1 MKLLRATLIGLAC
14 AVPAVCL
21 AQWQWIDKD
30 GRRVFSDQSPPPE
43 IPAKNILRQPGMRAA
58 IAAPAAEPQA
68 DAPKAASSA
77 PKLSGKEK
85 ELEEKKK
92 QADAAAA
99 EKKKALEAEVAKVKS
114 ENCARAKRAKATFDS
129 GVRVV
134 RTNDKGER
142 EVMDDAAR
150 AAETKRLE
158 AAMAVDCAAGG

>member
-1 MKLLRATLIGLAC
+1 MKLFRATLIALAC
-14 AVPAVCL
+14 AVPALCL

-43 IPAKNILRQPGMRAA
+43 IPAKNILRQPGMRTA

-92 QADAAAA
+92 QAEAAAA
-99 EKKKALEAEVAKVKS
+99 EKKKAHEAEVAKVKA

-129 GVRVV
+129 GVRVT

-158 AAMAVDCAAGG
+158 AAMAIDCAVGG